1 MKNTKIKYLYIFAVL
16 MLSTVFTA
24 CSSNSEEK
32 EDNKIGV
39 IIQEVKENTDE
50 EQISFSGTIEAS
62 KTTSLSFSVIGT
74 VVQTYFEEGTMVQK
88 GSLLAK
94 INSETYSSAYDIAL
108 SSLKQAEDAYKRLE
122 PMYKNGTYPEI
133 KMVELETGL
142 QQAKSNAAI
151 MKKNL
156 DDCSLYANAT
166 GVVGK
171 KLIEPG
177 MSAIPG
183 NPSFII
189 VDINKVFVKVPIPE
203 NEISKIKKGNKAKIQ
218 ITALDEVYREGII
231 EEIGVMANP
240 FSHTYDIKIAL
251 NNTNLQ
257 IKPGMVCNVDLTGLE
272 KRTNLIIPSN
282 SVLVDEEGI
291 NYVYV
296 TNSDLSKAIK
306 KEVSIGSFTKKNL
319 EILYGLTKED
329 KVVISGYHKLYNKA
343 PIKILKYSNN

>member
-1 MKNTKIKYLYIFAVL
+1 MKNSKLKYLILSAG
-16 MLSTVFTA
+16 MLFCTTFIA
-24 CSSNSEEK
+24 CSDNSEKE

-39 IIQEVKENTDE
+39 IIQEVKKNTDD

-62 KTTSLSFSVIGT
+62 QTTSLSFSVVGT
-74 VVQTYFEEGTMVQK
+74 VEKVYFDEGSHVSK
-88 GSLLAK
+88 GSLLAE
-94 INSETYSSAYDIAL
+94 INSETYKNAYQIAL
-108 SSLKQAEDAYKRLE
+108 SSQKQAEDAYKRLE

-133 KMVELETGL
+133 KMVELETSL
-142 QQAKSNAAI
+142 QQAKSNALI

-156 DDCSLYANAT
+156 DDCKLYANAN

-177 MSAIPG
+177 MSAVPG
-183 NPSFII
+183 NPAFILM
-189 VDINKVFVKVPIPE
+189 DINKVFVKVPIPE

-218 ITALDEVYREGII
+218 ITALDEMFREGTI

-251 NNTNLQ
+251 NNSNLQ

-272 KRTNLIIPSN
+272 KRTNLIVPSN
-282 SVLVDEEGI
+282 SVLVDEEGV

-296 TNSDLSKAIK
+296 TNENLTKAIK
-306 KEVSIGSFTKKNL
+306 KEVKIGAFTKNNL
-319 EILYGLTKED
+319 EILYGLTQED
-329 KVVISGYHKLYNKA
+329 KVIISGYHKLYDQA
-343 PIKILKYSNN
+343 SIKILKYTNN